1 MTRQSGDRVVD
12 IGSRHERFEN
22 VGEHLRIGTRGERA
36 LLGAAQLRRG
46 DGLHGLGDLPRVDH
60 AADAAPDVENVCH
73 KSVASC
79 QYPVPRNTKTG
90 YWVLATGY
98 YFTACLA
105 STNCCFASLITLDKS
120 A

>member
-73 KSVASC
+73 KS
-79 QYPVPRNTKTG
+79 
-90 YWVLATGY
+90 ATGHWL
-98 YFTACLA
+98 LA
-105 STNCCFASLITLDKS
+105 SGEHVHIDGSLVARSQQPTATSLLL
-120 A
+120 ALYPRTAVLLL

>member
-1 MTRQSGDRVVD
+1 MRTARSTIFRIERSMKRTLIPLLALLAAGPPAQIRGGQLRQVTA
-12 IGSRHERFEN
+12 
-22 VGEHLRIGTRGERA
+22 LRIRTRGERA
-36 LLGAAQLRRG
+36 FLRAAQLGRR

-79 QYPVPRNTKTG
+79 QSPVPRNTKTG

-98 YFTACLA
+98 
-105 STNCCFASLITLDKS
+105 
-120 A
+120 